1 MFVLFASL
9 VLAAEPSDASRAIWA
24 SDFAAALEEARTA
37 PAPAATVAA
46 PAPPAR
52 PPAAA
57 VVQAPPPEPEPM
69 VVAYEPPP
77 MPYLSEE
84 DIAAEGAYMGGLAP
98 RDPSEWSGLTI
109 NMTMRSLPEVT
120 RACVMKEG
128 VPVPMGADV
137 YVRLSPGARP
147 VRCAAAV
154 VGNGTQLNVP
164 EGSVIHLLTYDP
176 FGRAYEV
183 EQSRF
188 CRKSK
193 PGIQVRGL
201 MECGQ
206 I

>member
-1 MFVLFASL
+1 MFVLLASL
-9 VLAAEPSDASRAIWA
+9 AFAAEPSDASRAAWA
-24 SDFAAALEEARTA
+24 SDFAAALAEARTA
-37 PAPAATVAA
+37 TPAVVAVPAAAPVPPARAPAA
-46 PAPPAR
+46 
-52 PPAAA
+52 
-57 VVQAPPPEPEPM
+57 QAPPPEPEPSAP
-69 VVAYEPPP
+69 AYEP

-109 NMTMRSLPEVT
+109 NMTMRSLPDVT

-137 YVRLSPGARP
+137 YVRLSSGSRP
-147 VRCAAAV
+147 VRCAAAF

-176 FGRAYEV
+176 FGRVYEV